1 MQRKVPVDSSPSVM
15 FTTNIEIVL
24 IILVVFIFAAKIA
37 IMLIFATTLVIVV
50 VARLYTLGGV
60 ASRQVDMYEPE
71 EDLWTDGSYPSLW

>member
-71 EDLWTDGSYPSLW
+71 EDLWTDGSYPSLR